1 MEHSISRIKLSTPKT
16 QPLSLAAQPYLPRLF
31 PWHFKWQRQSDVGA
45 GLGLRI
51 RPGIFVEFPMR
62 EPPGPRKISPVAAL
76 PFPTCPSPPQPASV
90 IGSSVIVSR
99 APNGILSG
107 ISVTGLL
114 ICSLRR
120 QRSQIKNA
128 ESALCVR
135 NPALSPSI
143 ILSNITADSR
153 FKPHQAGDFLPKK
166 NKTAP
171 VGGASVPPHAFLTG
185 EWI

>member
-1 MEHSISRIKLSTPKT
+1 MVFKMAKTIGCQSWFGSADQTRDFHGIPYAGASRLKEN
-16 QPLSLAAQPYLPRLF
+16 F
-31 PWHFKWQRQSDVGA
+31 PSGSA
-45 GLGLRI
+45 
-51 RPGIFVEFPMR
+51 
-62 EPPGPRKISPVAAL
+62 

-90 IGSSVIVSR
+90 IGSSMIVSR

-143 ILSNITADSR
+143 ILSNSTADSR
-153 FKPHQAGDFLPKK
+153 FKPHQAGDFLHKN

-171 VGGASVPPHAFLTG
+171 VGGASVPPYAFLTG
-185 EWI
+185 E

>member
-1 MEHSISRIKLSTPKT
+1 MEHSISRIKLATPKT
-16 QPLSLAAQPYLPRLF
+16 QPLSLAARPYLPRLF

-114 ICSLRR
+114 ICSLCR

-128 ESALCVR
+128 ESAAVR
-135 NPALSPSI
+135 QKPSPVAIHHPVKHHCRQPLQAPSGRGFSAQEKQNSPSRRG
-143 ILSNITADSR
+143 LCPT
-153 FKPHQAGDFLPKK
+153 PCLPYR
-166 NKTAP
+166 
-171 VGGASVPPHAFLTG
+171 
-185 EWI
+185 